1 MKKGLALV
9 ILVMFAIAAMAAG
22 CGGDKKPAEQPKAA
36 PAAKGPS
43 GTLMIYTSIYPD
55 IVELVK
61 PAIAKKFPDLKVSWF
76 QAGSEQVMAKLAGE
90 IEAKKVAADVLL
102 VADPAYYLTLKDKG
116 LLLKYDSPQRKDI
129 TGNKDAEGYWTGV
142 RINAI
147 VMAYNTKKVKPEEA
161 PKTWLELTD
170 PKWKNRIAMANPLLS
185 GTAYVGVGA
194 LQQKY
199 GWEYFDKLKA
209 NGIKV
214 EAGNTALQNK
224 LVQGEYDVVI
234 ILEENIL
241 KMADKGE
248 PVKVAYPTDGVAIN
262 PSPIAIFSSTQ
273 NPDAAK
279 ALTDWWL
286 SKEGQEMVVKGW
298 MHSVRDD
305 VASPK
310 GAPTLKSMMPTALKI
325 NWEQLAKENE
335 KFKEQFR
342 ARVLEKK

>member
-1 MKKGLALV
+1 MVLV
-9 ILVMFAIAAMAAG
+9 VLVMFAIAAMAAG
-22 CGGDKKPAEQPKAA
+22 CGGDKKPAEQPKAEQK
-36 PAAKGPS
+36 AKGPS

-76 QAGSEQVMAKLAGE
+76 QAGSEQVMAKLGGE

-116 LLLKYDSPQRKDI
+116 LLMKYDSPMRKDI

-147 VMAYNTKKVKPEEA
+147 VMAYNTKKVKPEDA
-161 PKTWLELTD
+161 PKTWQELTD

-214 EAGNTALQNK
+214 EAGNTALAEQ
-224 LVQGEYDVVI
+224 I
-234 ILEENIL
+234 
-241 KMADKGE
+241 
-248 PVKVAYPTDGVAIN
+248 
-262 PSPIAIFSSTQ
+262 
-273 NPDAAK
+273 
-279 ALTDWWL
+279 
-286 SKEGQEMVVKGW
+286 
-298 MHSVRDD
+298 
-305 VASPK
+305 
-310 GAPTLKSMMPTALKI
+310 GAG
-325 NWEQLAKENE
+325 
-335 KFKEQFR
+335 
-342 ARVLEKK
+342 RV

>member
-1 MKKGLALV
+1 MKKALILLVIVIFAVSALV
-9 ILVMFAIAAMAAG
+9 AG
-22 CGGDKKPAEQPKAA
+22 CGGGDKKPAEQPK
-36 PAAKGPS
+36 AKGPS

-61 PAIAKKFPDLKVSWF
+61 PAIAKQFPDLKVNWF

-90 IEAKKVAADVLL
+90 IEGKKVQADVLL

-116 LLLKYDSPQRKDI
+116 LLLKYDSPMRKDI

-147 VMAYNTKKVKPEEA
+147 VMAYNTKKVKPEDA
-161 PKTWLELTD
+161 PKTWQDLLD
-170 PKWKNRIAMANPLLS
+170 PKWKGKIAMANPLLS

-194 LQQKY
+194 LVQKY
-199 GWEYFDKLKA
+199 GWEYFEKLKA
-209 NGIKV
+209 NGVKV

-234 ILEENIL
+234 ILEENIT

-248 PVKVAYPTDGVAIN
+248 PVKVAYPTDGVIIN

-273 NPDAAK
+273 NPEAAK

-305 VASPK
+305 VPPPK
-310 GAPTLKSMMPTALKI
+310 GSPALKTLMPNALKI
-325 NWEQLAKENE
+325 NWDQLAKENE
-335 KFKEQFR
+335 KFKEAFR
-342 ARVLEKK
+342 AKVLEGK

>member
-1 MKKGLALV
+1 MRKATVILALT
-9 ILVMFAIAAMAAG
+9 MFVIAAMVTG
-22 CGGDKKPAEQPKAA
+22 CGGGDKKPAEQPK
-36 PAAKGPS
+36 AKGPS

-61 PAIAKKFPDLKVSWF
+61 PAIAKKFPDLKVNWF

-90 IEAKKVAADVLL
+90 IEAKKVQADVLL

-116 LLLKYDSPQRKDI
+116 LLMKYDSPMRKDI
-129 TGNKDAEGYWTGV
+129 TGNKDTEGFWTGV

-161 PKTWLELTD
+161 PKTWQELLD
-170 PKWKNRIAMANPLLS
+170 PKWKGRIAMPNPLLS

-194 LQQKY
+194 LAQKY

-214 EAGNTALQNK
+214 ESGNTALQNK
-224 LVQGEYDVVI
+224 LIQGEYDVVI

-241 KMADKGE
+241 KMGAKGE
-248 PVKVAYPTDGVAIN
+248 PVKVAYPADGAIIN
-262 PSPIAIFSSTQ
+262 PSPIAIFSSAQ
-273 NPDAAK
+273 NPEAAK

-305 VASPK
+305 VAAPK
-310 GAPTLKSMMPTALKI
+310 GAPALKTLMPTALKI
-325 NWEQLAKENE
+325 DWNQLAKENE
-335 KFKEQFR
+335 KVKEQFR
-342 ARVLEKK
+342 SRVLEKK

>member
-1 MKKGLALV
+1 MLMKKALILLVVVIFAVSALV
-9 ILVMFAIAAMAAG
+9 AG
-22 CGGDKKPAEQPKAA
+22 CGGGDKKPAEQPKA
-36 PAAKGPS
+36 KGPT

-61 PAIAKKFPDLKVSWF
+61 PAIAKQFPDLKVNWF

-90 IEAKKVAADVLL
+90 IEGKKVQADVLL

-116 LLLKYDSPQRKDI
+116 LLLKYDSPMRKDI

-147 VMAYNTKKVKPEEA
+147 VMAYNTKKVKPEDV
-161 PKTWLELTD
+161 PKTWQDLTD
-170 PKWKNRIAMANPLLS
+170 PKWKGKIAMANPLLS

-194 LQQKY
+194 LVQKY
-199 GWEYFDKLKA
+199 GWEYFEKLKA

-234 ILEENIL
+234 ILEENIT

-248 PVKVAYPTDGVAIN
+248 PVKVAYPSDGVIIN

-273 NPDAAK
+273 NPEAAK

-305 VASPK
+305 VPPPK
-310 GAPTLKSMMPTALKI
+310 GSPALKTLMPNALKI

-335 KFKEQFR
+335 KFKETFR
-342 ARVLEKK
+342 AKVLESK